1 MASLSYYPFFSFSI
15 EPWGVF
21 YYIKGCARHVFR
33 EFIMG
38 NRSFMSFI
46 LPLLMFVVFGT
57 VSCFATSES
66 LYLTFDGAFPR
77 AIWIVIVIGFYII
90 TSLGTKW
97 IIESFSSGFQ
107 ENRRLK
113 LFGGLLI
120 VLVFWL
126 AVSFPTNAHTFLYK
140 RAAKTVAQKEI
151 AWQDK
156 QLNSITDVNAWISGL
171 DVAIRMKNIKA
182 EIESKKVALIEEIKH
197 PDRKGFAEK
206 SERIL
211 LEIEELFG
219 IKNGSIPRT
228 AARNSTEKEMNR
240 LCMHYS
246 NAIENQ
252 LGIYISNMEKELYLK
267 VAEREKNI
275 EKAKDT
281 KKKLEAMIKALDDNR
296 NVNEAMLKEA
306 RAQINNAYNIL
317 DNYTITGESSYR
329 TKYVENEKGL
339 PSHKLTNAG
348 EIVYKDYLSGQLNK
362 KYDIQET
369 KSMIYFILISLMIDI
384 AAFLFFN
391 IAFKSN
397 NSNNTFK
404 I

>member
-1 MASLSYYPFFSFSI
+1 
-15 EPWGVF
+15 
-21 YYIKGCARHVFR
+21 
-33 EFIMG
+33 
-38 NRSFMSFI
+38 
-46 LPLLMFVVFGT
+46 MFVIFGAI
-57 VSCFATSES
+57 SCFATSES

-77 AIWIVIVIGFYII
+77 FIWVAIVIGFYII

-97 IIESFSSGFQ
+97 IIESFSSNFQ

-113 LFGGLLI
+113 LFGGFLI
-120 VLVFWL
+120 VFVFWL

-156 QLNSITDVNAWISGL
+156 QLYSITDVNAWAYDKEAAINKQ
-171 DVAIRMKNIKA
+171 VAD
-182 EIESKKVALIEEIKH
+182 IESLKESLIGEIKH

-206 SERIL
+206 ADSIL
-211 LEIEELFG
+211 LKIEDKLR
-219 IKNGSIPRT
+219 IAKGSIHRIE
-228 AARNSTEKEMNR
+228 AKNFSTNEMNR
-240 LCMHYS
+240 LDKHYS
-246 NAIENQ
+246 NAIADQ
-252 LGIYISNMEKELYLK
+252 LVIYESKLQKDLAIQIANREKE
-267 VAEREKNI
+267 VER
-275 EKAKDT
+275 AKDT
-281 KKKLEAMIKALDDNR
+281 KKRLEAMIKALNDNK

-348 EIVYKDYLSGQLNK
+348 EIVYKDYLTGQLNK

>member
-1 MASLSYYPFFSFSI
+1 
-15 EPWGVF
+15 
-21 YYIKGCARHVFR
+21 
-33 EFIMG
+33 MG
-38 NRSFMSFI
+38 NRSFLSFFF
-46 LPLLMFVVFGT
+46 PLLMFVIFGAI
-57 VSCFATSES
+57 SCFATSES

-77 AIWIVIVIGFYII
+77 FIWVAIVIGFYII

-97 IIESFSSGFQ
+97 IIESFSSDYQ
-107 ENRRLK
+107 EKRRLK

-156 QLNSITDVNAWISGL
+156 QLYSITDVNAWAYDKEAAINKQ
-171 DVAIRMKNIKA
+171 VAD
-182 EIESKKVALIEEIKH
+182 IESLKESLIDEIKH

-206 SERIL
+206 ADSIL
-211 LEIEELFG
+211 LKIEDKLR
-219 IKNGSIPRT
+219 IAKGSIPRIK
-228 AARNSTEKEMNR
+228 AKSFSTNEMNR
-240 LCMHYS
+240 LDKHYS
-246 NAIENQ
+246 NAIADQ
-252 LGIYISNMEKELYLK
+252 LVIYESKLQKDLAIQIANREKE
-267 VAEREKNI
+267 VER
-275 EKAKDT
+275 AKDT
-281 KKKLEAMIKALDDNR
+281 KKRLEAMIKALDDNR

-348 EIVYKDYLSGQLNK
+348 EIVYKDYLTGQLNK

-397 NSNNTFK
+397 RNNYSFK

>member
-1 MASLSYYPFFSFSI
+1 
-15 EPWGVF
+15 
-21 YYIKGCARHVFR
+21 
-33 EFIMG
+33 MG
-38 NRSFMSFI
+38 NRSFLSFFF
-46 LPLLMFVVFGT
+46 PLLMFVIFGAI
-57 VSCFATSES
+57 SCFATSES

-77 AIWIVIVIGFYII
+77 FIWVAIVIGFYII

-97 IIESFSSGFQ
+97 IIESFSSDFQ

-156 QLNSITDVNAWISGL
+156 ELYSIIDVKAWAY
-171 DVAIRMKNIKA
+171 DKEAAINKQVA
-182 EIESKKVALIEEIKH
+182 EIETKKEALIGEMNN
-197 PDRKGFAEK
+197 PDHKGFAHRAEK
-206 SERIL
+206 IL
-211 LEIEELFG
+211 LEIEDKLG
-219 IKNGSIPRT
+219 IAKGSIPRT
-228 AARNSTEKEMNR
+228 KARNFSGNEMNR
-240 LCMHYS
+240 LNKHYS
-246 NAIENQ
+246 NAISDQ
-252 LGIYISNMEKELYLK
+252 LVIYKSKLQKDLAVQVAIREKE
-267 VAEREKNI
+267 VER
-275 EKAKDT
+275 AKDT
-281 KKKLEAMIKALDDNR
+281 KKRLEAMIKALDDNR

-306 RAQINNAYNIL
+306 RSQINNAYNIL
-317 DNYTITGESSYR
+317 DKYTITGETSYR
-329 TKYVENEKGL
+329 TKYVEDEKGL

-348 EIVYKDYLSGQLNK
+348 EIVYKDYLKGQLNK

-397 NSNNTFK
+397 RNNYSF
-404 I
+404 

>member
-1 MASLSYYPFFSFSI
+1 
-15 EPWGVF
+15 
-21 YYIKGCARHVFR
+21 
-33 EFIMG
+33 
-38 NRSFMSFI
+38 
-46 LPLLMFVVFGT
+46 MFVIFGAI
-57 VSCFATSES
+57 SCFATSES

-77 AIWIVIVIGFYII
+77 FIWVAIVIGFYII

-97 IIESFSSGFQ
+97 IIESFSSDFQ

-151 AWQDK
+151 AWQDNE
-156 QLNSITDVNAWISGL
+156 LYSIIDVKAW
-171 DVAIRMKNIKA
+171 AYAKNA
-182 EIESKKVALIEEIKH
+182 EITKKTADIESLKQALIGEINH
-197 PDRKGFAEK
+197 SDRKGFAEK
-206 SERIL
+206 ADSIL
-211 LEIEELFG
+211 LKIEDKLG
-219 IKNGSIPRT
+219 IAKGSIPRIK
-228 AARNSTEKEMNR
+228 AKNSSTNEMNR
-240 LCMHYS
+240 LNKHYS
-246 NAIENQ
+246 NAISDQ
-252 LGIYISNMEKELYLK
+252 LVIYKSKLQKDLAVQVAIREKEVERAK
-267 VAEREKNI
+267 V
-275 EKAKDT
+275 T
-281 KKKLEAMIKALDDNR
+281 KKRLEAMIKALDDNR

-317 DNYTITGESSYR
+317 DKYTITGETSYR
-329 TKYVENEKGL
+329 TKYVEEEKGL

-348 EIVYKDYLSGQLNK
+348 EIVYKDYLTGQLNK

-397 NSNNTFK
+397 RNNYSFK

>member
-1 MASLSYYPFFSFSI
+1 
-15 EPWGVF
+15 
-21 YYIKGCARHVFR
+21 
-33 EFIMG
+33 
-38 NRSFMSFI
+38 
-46 LPLLMFVVFGT
+46 MFVIFGAI
-57 VSCFATSES
+57 SCFATSES

-77 AIWIVIVIGFYII
+77 FIWVAIVIGFYII

-97 IIESFSSGFQ
+97 IIESFSSDYQ
-107 ENRRLK
+107 EKRRLK

-156 QLNSITDVNAWISGL
+156 QLYSITDVNAWAYDKEAAINKQ
-171 DVAIRMKNIKA
+171 VAD
-182 EIESKKVALIEEIKH
+182 IESLKESLIDEIKH

-206 SERIL
+206 ADSIL
-211 LEIEELFG
+211 LKIEDKLR
-219 IKNGSIPRT
+219 IAKGSIPRIK
-228 AARNSTEKEMNR
+228 AKSFSTNEMNR
-240 LCMHYS
+240 LDKHYS
-246 NAIENQ
+246 NAIADQ
-252 LGIYISNMEKELYLK
+252 LVIYESKLQKDLAIQIANREKE
-267 VAEREKNI
+267 VER
-275 EKAKDT
+275 AKDT
-281 KKKLEAMIKALDDNR
+281 KKRLEAMIKALDDNR

-348 EIVYKDYLSGQLNK
+348 EIVYKDYLTGQLNK

-397 NSNNTFK
+397 RNNYSFK

>member
-1 MASLSYYPFFSFSI
+1 
-15 EPWGVF
+15 
-21 YYIKGCARHVFR
+21 
-33 EFIMG
+33 MG
-38 NRSFMSFI
+38 NRSFLSFFF
-46 LPLLMFVVFGT
+46 PLLMFVIFGAI
-57 VSCFATSES
+57 SCFATSES

-77 AIWIVIVIGFYII
+77 FIWVAIVIGFYII

-97 IIESFSSGFQ
+97 IIESFSSDFQ

-120 VLVFWL
+120 VFVFWL

-151 AWQDK
+151 AWQENELYSIIDVKTWAYDK
-156 QLNSITDVNAWISGL
+156 EAEINKKA
-171 DVAIRMKNIKA
+171 A
-182 EIESKKVALIEEIKH
+182 EIESLKHALIGEINN

-206 SERIL
+206 AEKIL
-211 LEIEELFG
+211 LDIEGKLR
-219 IKNGSIPRT
+219 IAKGSIPRT
-228 AARNSTEKEMNR
+228 TARNFSENEMNR
-240 LCMHYS
+240 LNKHYS
-246 NAIENQ
+246 NEIAKQ
-252 LGIYISNMEKELYLK
+252 FSIYESELKKDLAVHIANREKE
-267 VAEREKNI
+267 VER
-275 EKAKDT
+275 AKDT
-281 KKKLEAMIKALDDNR
+281 KKRLEAMAKALDDNR

-317 DNYTITGESSYR
+317 DNYTIPGESSYR

>member
-1 MASLSYYPFFSFSI
+1 
-15 EPWGVF
+15 
-21 YYIKGCARHVFR
+21 
-33 EFIMG
+33 
-38 NRSFMSFI
+38 MSFI
-46 LPLLMFVVFGT
+46 LSLLMFVVFGA

-77 AIWIVIVIGFYII
+77 VIWIVIVIGFYII

-97 IIESFSSGFQ
+97 IVESFSSDYQ
-107 ENRRLK
+107 EKRRLK

-120 VLVFWL
+120 VAVFWI

-156 QLNSITDVNAWISGL
+156 ELYSIIDTIALASAKRTEIH
-171 DVAIRMKNIKA
+171 RKEA
-182 EIESKKVALIEEIKH
+182 EIKSKKEALIGEINN

-206 SERIL
+206 SDKIL
-211 LEIEELFG
+211 LEIEDKLD
-219 IKNGSIPRT
+219 IAKGSIPRT
-228 AARNSTEKEMNR
+228 TARNYTEKEMNR
-240 LCMHYS
+240 LIKHYS
-246 NAIENQ
+246 NEIDKQ
-252 LGIYISNMEKELYLK
+252 LSIYKSKLSKDLAVLI
-267 VAEREKNI
+267 AEREKNA
-275 EKAKDT
+275 EKAKET
-281 KKKLEAMIKALDDNR
+281 KKRLDAMIKALDDNG